1 MDKAT
6 PTDSLGRPCPRAIHA
21 VVLLTTSGLTAM
33 VTAVLGPSLPKMQA
47 HFAGVANADYWVPLA
62 LTVPMLV
69 MACLS
74 VFAGAL
80 SDRIG
85 RKRLLVGSTAL
96 YSICGTAP
104 LYLDSLSGIL
114 LSRVG
119 LGVMEAALMTI
130 STCMIGDYYAG
141 AKREKYMSLQTTVAA
156 TLAFTFNLLGGLLG
170 EFGWRAP
177 YSMYAIGAPLALL
190 MAIYLWEPVPRNRP
204 TASLNTVDPPEVIFR
219 PMLLLGICIL
229 AVVGGMVF
237 LIVPIHLGYLFGLL
251 GVRSSSQIGMAYAL
265 NSVGVVLGTVSFGW
279 WVAPRLRVATQLALC
294 FVVTAAG
301 LLLMKSAN
309 TYWAL
314 TLAAMINGYG
324 AGLMLPTLVTW
335 NMRELPFAKR
345 GFGTGAFQSSLFL
358 GMFLNPL
365 VIVTLG
371 RLLGSRA
378 AGVGAAGVAV
388 LAAALVAVVATFLTR
403 RPGPERAV
411 QPSLG
416 H

>member
-1 MDKAT
+1 MYTT
-6 PTDSLGRPCPRAIHA
+6 PTAALERPRPRAIHA
-21 VVLLTTSGLTAM
+21 AVLLTTSGLTSM

-47 HFAGVANADYWVPLA
+47 HFAGVANADYWVPLT

-69 MACLS
+69 MAALS

-104 LYLDSLSGIL
+104 LYLDSLSSIV

-119 LGVMEAALMTI
+119 LGVMEAVLMTI
-130 STCMIGDYYAG
+130 STCMIGDYYQG
-141 AKREKYMSLQTTVAA
+141 TQRGKYMSLQTTVAA

-170 EFGWRAP
+170 EIGWRAP

-190 MAIYLWEPVPRNRP
+190 MAMYLWEPVPRNCAAAAP
-204 TASLNTVDPPEVIFR
+204 NPVDPPEVSFR
-219 PMLLLGICIL
+219 PLSLLGICIL
-229 AVVGGMVF
+229 AVVGGIVF
-237 LIVPIHLGYLFGLL
+237 LIVPIHLGYLFGLV

-265 NSVGVVLGTVSFGW
+265 NSVGVVLGTLSFGW
-279 WVAPRLRVATQLALC
+279 VIGPRLRVATQLAVC
-294 FVVTAAG
+294 FAVAGGG
-301 LLLMKSAN
+301 LLLMMSAN
-309 TYWAL
+309 TYWEL

-335 NMRELPFAKR
+335 NMRELPFASR

-388 LAAALVAVVATFLTR
+388 LAAALVAVIAALLIR
-403 RPGPERAV
+403 RPGPERGV
-411 QPSLG
+411 QPFIG